1 MPHYYKRRWNASRAD
16 RYDAWGHSWWFFET
30 DDAFWPSRQIEIYD
44 AGQVLFYH
52 RGRLEDAY
60 GGLSDAPLDADEF
73 EPFRIDR
80 AEFEHAWARHE
91 PLNGA

>member
-1 MPHYYKRRWNASRAD
+1 MPHYYKRRWNESRAD

-52 RGRLEDAY
+52 RGRLGDAY
-60 GGLSDAPLDADEF
+60 GGLSDATLDPDEF

-80 AEFEHAWARHE
+80 AEFEHAWARHA